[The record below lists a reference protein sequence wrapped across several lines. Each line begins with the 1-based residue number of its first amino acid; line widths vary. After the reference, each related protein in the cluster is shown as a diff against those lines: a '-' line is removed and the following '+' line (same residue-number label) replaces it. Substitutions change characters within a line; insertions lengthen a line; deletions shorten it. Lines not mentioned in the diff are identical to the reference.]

1 MKGWAYEN
9 EEKGEIR
16 GSKTKG
22 MKGMGTHRA
31 HAQG

>member
-9 EEKGEIR
+9 KEKGEVR

-22 MKGMGTHRA
+22 MKGMGTRGVHM
-31 HAQG
+31 